1 MIACHEY
8 LLSQITVF
16 SALNF
21 LLNWKLTASHI
32 VIRTPA
38 AVLDLRAP
46 FLLGKTAFY
55 FLQLLIMPRSSF
67 HCAAALMIQAGWSV
81 IK

>member
-1 MIACHEY
+1 MIARHEY

-46 FLLGKTAFY
+46 FLLGKTALRFPSAPHY
-55 FLQLLIMPRSSF
+55 TEVFLSPR
-67 HCAAALMIQAGWSV
+67 
-81 IK
+81 